1 MPPLT
6 AHPLWTRIYAA
17 SSTVAETTA
26 NVIAYARQ
34 YAVAAVAQ
42 RSKEREASYRSVF
55 RFEEV
60 EEIAAPAG
68 IDIVSVADA
77 DVPPDASFAD
87 HLTRCAKKVFRTP
100 SLRRDQ
106 PSAVERIIFDEHTDG
121 KLMLCVRTGG
131 GKTLTMYLTAVSV
144 GGITLVIIPLLSL
157 TANQLER
164 IKRSMQKEGA
174 VVAVHLDDAS
184 MQDVKESVIPAMNE
198 FPHNSSTTMMILCS
212 PQFIA
217 NNIHFRNALL
227 RARDRAVL
235 RLIVIDEV
243 HIFAMHGRSFRDSI
257 RVLKRTLFAKLYGS
271 IRGYSP
277 LFLVMTATMPLS
289 LIAVLEDLT
298 FVKWSR
304 PCHQLRSTAADFQQ
318 RYIDMDFRVQ
328 ADVSNLGLSNLIQTL
343 EESSTSHA
351 CVFVNFK
358 SECTKWADVLESK
371 IADKLLD
378 VDVVQV
384 NGDQD
389 KHEKFAFTRL
399 FTDSIK
405 MKDYHLCVL
414 VATAAANTG
423 IDQVL
428 VKWVLSVGLPRCLT
442 TLMQERG
449 RNRSQGLY
457 LVLTDWKLFIK
468 LLLSIVVPHE
478 LDAEETPVHA
488 FANSMIMS
496 RSPEKRNNQTRDDI
510 PATLAPQTTAEK
522 RYATVQAYTDL
533 IDVVNFLFK

>member
-1 MPPLT
+1 M
-6 AHPLWTRIYAA
+6 
-17 SSTVAETTA
+17 
-26 NVIAYARQ
+26 
-34 YAVAAVAQ
+34 
-42 RSKEREASYRSVF
+42 
-55 RFEEV
+55 
-60 EEIAAPAG
+60 
-68 IDIVSVADA
+68 
-77 DVPPDASFAD
+77 
-87 HLTRCAKKVFRTP
+87 
-100 SLRRDQ
+100 
-106 PSAVERIIFDEHTDG
+106 
-121 KLMLCVRTGG
+121 
-131 GKTLTMYLTAVSV
+131 
-144 GGITLVIIPLLSL
+144 
-157 TANQLER
+157 
-164 IKRSMQKEGA
+164 
-174 VVAVHLDDAS
+174 
-184 MQDVKESVIPAMNE
+184 
-198 FPHNSSTTMMILCS
+198 
-212 PQFIA
+212 
-217 NNIHFRNALL
+217 
-227 RARDRAVL
+227 
-235 RLIVIDEV
+235 
-243 HIFAMHGRSFRDSI
+243 
-257 RVLKRTLFAKLYGS
+257 
-271 IRGYSP
+271 
-277 LFLVMTATMPLS
+277 
-289 LIAVLEDLT
+289 
-298 FVKWSR
+298 
-304 PCHQLRSTAADFQQ
+304 DFQ
-318 RYIDMDFRVQ
+318 IQ

-399 FTDSIK
+399 FTDAIK
-405 MKDYHLCVL
+405 MKDYHPRVL

-468 LLLSIVVPHE
+468 LLLLIVVPYK
-478 LDAEETPVHA
+478 LDTTETPVHA

-522 RYATVQAYTDL
+522 RYTTV
-533 IDVVNFLFK
+533 